1 MKQSILQALRHGWRR
16 SAAREAVSQ
25 PLAMGFLLLFAL
37 FAAAPLA
44 SAVPTATGGTVAV
57 RAGSVHLVEGG
68 QIVANGT
75 VLIRDGKIVAVGAD
89 VAVPPGARIVDYGPD
104 AVLVPGLVAADSNY
118 GAPRP
123 DERSADPFLRAADN
137 FDPYA
142 SYVFALQEGVTS
154 AYLAPARSRLV
165 AGVGAVVKLA
175 GPQET
180 ADRLLRD
187 PASIHGSI
195 GLDARSTPGFWR
207 PPVPAT
213 VDVGMGV
220 VKQELPHSLM
230 GAIVALR
237 ELFALAQRSE
247 GAPPADEYGPGVGE
261 ELRSLMAQRVPW
273 RITADSAPEIR
284 ALLELFSRNGQTF
297 VVDGANE
304 AGDLAAELFAAGASV
319 IVDAPITPNR
329 GGQDRGKDPDA
340 RRPRFDAAAKLAAA
354 NVRFAI
360 APPQS
365 GSAGDLRLAAQ
376 LLSRGGLDKEV
387 ALRAIT
393 LSAAEILGVADRVG
407 SLKAGKDADLAV
419 FSSHPLEGGMALAVW
434 VDGEVA
440 FDAEDLKRAGAHEEA
455 KSLAPAATT
464 TIVIHVDELHVGDGT
479 VLSPGEILLQ
489 GGKIRSVGK
498 SVGRP
503 TGARVVRGAA
513 AMPGMIDALGHLG
526 LEGSPKVPA
535 TRFDMSR
542 IVEPGDR
549 IDREVARAGVTT
561 VVLSPRGASRTG
573 APMMAYKPA
582 GDDLETMVVDATAA
596 LRFSWAERNRRESG
610 TAMKDRLQKAVE
622 YAKKWAEYEQKKAAW
637 VPPPEE
643 PTVQA
648 AVTSGEEP
656 DKSGDKAD
664 KKEGDAEKKEGDAEK
679 KEGDADK
686 DKKAKKKKG
695 EEAPPQ
701 PITGAWEAKI
711 TVPPFQEARIRL
723 YVLDEDGAVKG
734 SLRCSSLSD
743 DLVQVMGK
751 RDGHKVELA
760 GEGTRGTVKLVGE
773 AKEDKLT
780 GKVSVGE
787 TSVDVVLA
795 QTSKEYEVA
804 RPAEV
809 RKPKEEKK
817 KEVKGEPKAPG
828 IDPELE
834 PFRRA
839 MAGEAAIVVEVG
851 REDEILAC
859 VEAFEKAGIKP
870 VLYGAEEAWKVADQ
884 IRDRV
889 AGIIPTHDV
898 VRAAPDLGARRRNRY
913 AELAEAGIPIAFHSA
928 AEEGAADL
936 PLMALYAVS
945 QGLSPEVALRALT
958 SDAARMMAIH
968 DRVGLLEA
976 GLDADVVLLDGSP
989 LSASSSVLRTWV
1001 AGKEVR

>member
-1 MKQSILQALRHGWRR
+1 MA
-16 SAAREAVSQ
+16 
-25 PLAMGFLLLFAL
+25 
-37 FAAAPLA
+37 
-44 SAVPTATGGTVAV
+44 GGTVAV

-68 QIVANGT
+68 QIVANGV
-75 VLIRDGKIVAVGAD
+75 VLIRNGKIVAVGAD
-89 VAVPPGARIVDYGPD
+89 VAIPPGARVVDYGPD

-118 GAPRP
+118 GPPRP
-123 DERSADPFLRAADN
+123 DERSANPFLRAADN

-142 SYVFALQEGVTS
+142 SYVFALEEGVTS
-154 AYLAPARSRLV
+154 AYIAPARNRLV

-195 GLDARSTPGFWR
+195 GIDARSTPGFWR

-213 VDVGMGV
+213 ADVGMGV

-247 GAPPADEYGPGVGE
+247 GAPPADEYGAGVGE
-261 ELRSLMAQRVPW
+261 ELRNLMAQRVPW
-273 RITADSAPEIR
+273 RITADTAPEIR
-284 ALLELFSRNGQTF
+284 ALLELFSRNGQSI
-297 VVDGANE
+297 VIDGANQ

-329 GGQDRGKDPDA
+329 GGVDRGKDADA
-340 RRPRFDAAAKLAAA
+340 RRPRFDAAARLAAA

-407 SLKAGKDADLAV
+407 SLKPGKDADLAV

-455 KSLAPAATT
+455 KALAPAATT
-464 TIVIHVDELHVGDGT
+464 TTVIHVDELHVGDGT
-479 VLSPGEILLQ
+479 VLTPGEILMQ

-503 TGARVVRGAA
+503 TGARLVRGAA

-526 LEGSPKVPA
+526 LEGSQKVPA
-535 TRFDMSR
+535 TRFDLSR

-582 GDDLETMVVDATAA
+582 GDDVETMVVDATAA

-610 TAMKDRLQKAVE
+610 NALKDRLQKAVE
-622 YAKKWAEYEQKKAAW
+622 YAKKWAEYEQKRATW

-643 PTVQA
+643 PTVQ
-648 AVTSGEEP
+648 VTVDATAKDEKKDSGEAATGTDT
-656 DKSGDKAD
+656 DKSGDKSGD
-664 KKEGDAEKKEGDAEK
+664 KAEK

-695 EEAPPQ
+695 EESPPE
-701 PITGAWEAKI
+701 PITGAWESKI
-711 TVPPFQEARIRL
+711 TVPPFQEVRIRL
-723 YVLDEDGAVKG
+723 YVLDTDGAITG
-734 SLRCSSLSD
+734 SLRCSSLFD
-743 DLVQVMGK
+743 DLVQVTGK
-751 RDGHKVELA
+751 RDGHKVELS

-787 TSVDVVLA
+787 TTVDVVLT
-795 QTSKEYEVA
+795 QTSKEHEVA
-804 RPAEV
+804 RPPEV
-809 RKPKEEKK
+809 RKPKDEKK
-817 KEVKGEPKAPG
+817 KEIKGEPKAPG
-828 IDPELE
+828 VDPELE

-839 MAGEAAIVVEVG
+839 MDGEAAIVVEVG
-851 REDEILAC
+851 REDEILEC

-898 VRAAPDLGARRRNRY
+898 VRAAPEMGARRRNRY
-913 AELAEAGIPIAFHSA
+913 AELADAGIPIAFHSA

-968 DRVGLLEA
+968 DRVGFLQA

-989 LSASSSVLRTWV
+989 LSAASSVLRVWV